1 MNLQIGIG
9 RGFAM
14 SLFATTLIASAANAA
29 MVSFSTVFTNNTA
42 ADKVF
47 DVSNFLTL
55 SHSLGNT
62 GGSGSLA
69 IVVSDIRG
77 GGAYLKGVG
86 SSPVFSTFVQS
97 TKVGELASTNS
108 FAPFAVMAGT
118 FGQMSYS
125 DNFAREYFGA
135 VANVNDVLQT
145 QLKFILS
152 AGDQAV
158 VSGTFVVVSAVPA
171 PGAFALVCIAGGV
184 GLRGRRR
191 MDS

>member
-118 FGQMSYS
+118 FGQISYS

-171 PGAFALVCIAGGV
+171 PGAFALICIAGGV

-191 MDS
+191 MNY

>member
-29 MVSFSTVFTNNTA
+29 MVSFSTVFTNNTL

-86 SSPVFSTFVQS
+86 SSAVFSTFVQT

-108 FAPFAVMAGT
+108 FAPFAVVAGT

-171 PGAFALVCIAGGV
+171 PGAFALICIAGGV

-191 MDS
+191 MNY

>member
-86 SSPVFSTFVQS
+86 SSAVFSTFVQS

-171 PGAFALVCIAGGV
+171 PGAFALICIAGGV

-191 MDS
+191 MNY

>member
-1 MNLQIGIG
+1 MNSQIGIG
-9 RGFAM
+9 RGFAI

-86 SSPVFSTFVQS
+86 SSAVFSTFVQS

-171 PGAFALVCIAGGV
+171 PGAFALICIAGGV

-191 MDS
+191 MNY

>member
-9 RGFAM
+9 RGFVI

-69 IVVSDIRG
+69 IVESDIRG

-86 SSPVFSTFVQS
+86 SSAVFSTFVQS

-171 PGAFALVCIAGGV
+171 PGAFALICIAGGV

-191 MDS
+191 MNY

>member
-29 MVSFSTVFTNNTA
+29 MVSFSTVFTNNTL

-77 GGAYLKGVG
+77 GGAYLKGIG
-86 SSPVFSTFVQS
+86 TSAVFSTFVQS
-97 TKVGELASTNS
+97 TKVGELANTNS
-108 FAPFAVMAGT
+108 FAPFAVVAGT

-125 DNFAREYFGA
+125 DNFAREHFGA

-171 PGAFALVCIAGGV
+171 PGAFALICIAGGV

-191 MDS
+191 MNY

>member
-9 RGFAM
+9 RGSAI
-14 SLFATTLIASAANAA
+14 SLFAITLIASAANAA

-108 FAPFAVMAGT
+108 FAPFAVVAGT

-135 VANVNDVLQT
+135 VANANDVLQT

-171 PGAFALVCIAGGV
+171 PGAFALICMAGGV

-191 MDS
+191 MNY

>member
-86 SSPVFSTFVQS
+86 SSAVFSTFVQS

-108 FAPFAVMAGT
+108 FAPFAVVAGT

-135 VANVNDVLQT
+135 VANANDVLQT

-171 PGAFALVCIAGGV
+171 PGAFALICMAGGV

-191 MDS
+191 MNY

>member
-1 MNLQIGIG
+1 MNSQKGIG

-86 SSPVFSTFVQS
+86 SSAVFSTFVQT

-108 FAPFAVMAGT
+108 FAPFAVVAGT

-171 PGAFALVCIAGGV
+171 PGAFALICIAGGV

-191 MDS
+191 MNY

>member
-9 RGFAM
+9 RGFVI

-86 SSPVFSTFVQS
+86 SSAVFSTFVQS

-171 PGAFALVCIAGGV
+171 PGAFALICIAGGV

-191 MDS
+191 MNY

>member
-1 MNLQIGIG
+1 
-9 RGFAM
+9 M

-86 SSPVFSTFVQS
+86 SSAVFSTFVQT

-108 FAPFAVMAGT
+108 FAPFAVVAGT

-171 PGAFALVCIAGGV
+171 PGAFALICIAGGV

-191 MDS
+191 MNY

>member
-171 PGAFALVCIAGGV
+171 PGAFALICIAGGV

-191 MDS
+191 MNY

>member
-9 RGFAM
+9 RGFVI

-86 SSPVFSTFVQS
+86 SSAVFSTFVQS

>member
-1 MNLQIGIG
+1 
-9 RGFAM
+9 M

-55 SHSLGNT
+55 SNSLGNT

-77 GGAYLKGVG
+77 GGAYLKGIG
-86 SSPVFSTFVQS
+86 TSAVFSTFVQS
-97 TKVGELASTNS
+97 TKVGELANTNS
-108 FAPFAVMAGT
+108 FVPFAVVAGT

-125 DNFAREYFGA
+125 DNFVREHFGA
-135 VANVNDVLQT
+135 VANANDVLQT

-171 PGAFALVCIAGGV
+171 PGAFALICIAGGV

-191 MDS
+191 MNY

>member
-9 RGFAM
+9 RGFVI

-86 SSPVFSTFVQS
+86 SSAVFSTFVQT

-108 FAPFAVMAGT
+108 FAPFAVVAGT

-171 PGAFALVCIAGGV
+171 PGAFALICIAGGV

-191 MDS
+191 MNY